1 VKSTAYWRLYT
12 ACPRCGA
19 RAGSVCRAKKSA
31 KKRNDAYVP
40 YHRERVQA
48 ADRRMRE
55 DREQKKP
62 A

>member
-1 VKSTAYWRLYT
+1 
-12 ACPRCGA
+12 
-19 RAGSVCRAKKSA
+19 VCRAKKSA

-48 ADRRMRE
+48 ADPRTRQY
-55 DREQKKP
+55 REQKKP